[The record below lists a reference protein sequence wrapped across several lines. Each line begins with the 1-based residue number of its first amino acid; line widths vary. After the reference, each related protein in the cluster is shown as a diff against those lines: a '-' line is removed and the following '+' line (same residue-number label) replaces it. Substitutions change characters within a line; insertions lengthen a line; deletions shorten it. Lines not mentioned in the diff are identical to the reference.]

1 MDFLTSFKV
10 TASGLAAQRL
20 RMNLIA
26 ENVAN
31 ANTTR
36 TPEGG
41 PYRRRDALFV
51 ARPFEEL
58 MDEQMAAGAT
68 GVVVDRV
75 VKDTNPPRMQYDP
88 SHPDANPEGYV
99 QMPNIDPVME
109 MVNMM
114 SASRTYEANATV
126 LNANKAMALKALE
139 LGR

>member
-41 PYRRRDALFV
+41 PYRRRDPLLA

-58 MDEQMAAGAT
+58 MDEQLAAGAT

-75 VKDTNPPRMQYDP
+75 VVDPNPPRSQYDP
-88 SHPDANPEGYV
+88 SHPDANAEGYV

-114 SASRTYEANATV
+114 AASRTYEANVTV
-126 LNANKAMALKALE
+126 LNANKAMAMKALE